1 MNYDVSLNL
10 PSMLEGIE
18 SDTRQLDFPL
28 ASERATGALL
38 RALAA
43 SKPGGRILELGT
55 GTGLSACW
63 MLDGMD
69 EHAHLDSV
77 DIDAEV
83 QTIARKHLDQ
93 DSRVTFHLID
103 GVDFLTS
110 QQGQQYDMVFPDAW
124 PGKFSHQDLLFSLLV
139 PGGIYVIDDMNPQQN
154 WPDDHAPKVSDLVK
168 MLENREDLHLVKL
181 DWSSGIIVGVKEA

>member
-1 MNYDVSLNL
+1 MNYDVLNL
-10 PSMLEGIE
+10 PAMFEGIE

-28 ASERATGALL
+28 ASERTTGALL
-38 RALAA
+38 RTLAA

-69 EHAHLDSV
+69 EQAHLDSV
-77 DIDAEV
+77 DIDAEA
-83 QTIARKHLDQ
+83 QAIARKHLGQ
-93 DSRVTFHLID
+93 DSRVTFHLTD

-110 QQGQQYDMVFPDAW
+110 QQGQRYDMVFPDTW
-124 PGKFSHQDLLFSLLV
+124 PGKFSHQDQLFSLLA

-154 WPDDHAPKVSDLVK
+154 WPDDHAPNVLDLVE
-168 MLENREDLHLVKL
+168 MLENKQDLHLVKL
-181 DWSSGIIVGVKEA
+181 DWSSGIIVGVKEG